1 MVYIYGSIEVVSIVT
16 ILKMCW
22 VLHSYQWYS
31 VSVFMTS
38 TVPLRGLG
46 EILGMGMC
54 SVWFWLAEF
63 FSGQRKSHY
72 SCWLPQ
78 KKNKSHPVVK

>member
-1 MVYIYGSIEVVSIVT
+1 MVYIYSSSEVVSIVT

-22 VLHSYQWYS
+22 FLHSYQCYS
-31 VSVFMTS
+31 VSVFMTVCTS

-46 EILGMGMC
+46 EVLGMGMC

-63 FSGQRKSHY
+63 L
-72 SCWLPQ
+72 SCG
-78 KKNKSHPVVK
+78 NKSVVV